1 MSGAGIFRTLSAIG
15 YGVNGVAKGLRDAA
29 DQKQTE
35 EDRAYM
41 RQQRERQQKVQGEE
55 DTYRASM
62 RDAAKP
68 AAVEPVDVPAEGPVE
83 PGAAPPMKQ
92 GYKVNGNLVGN
103 ETERDKAVSAYDSPV
118 ATMRRQ
124 AGVATAN
131 GKPKE
136 AVEMQTT
143 ANSWEADQGLKEA
156 GQMLMQ
162 GGWKSVPQIYAR
174 YNDGIAA
181 QVEEDGKG
189 GATVIGIDE
198 KTGKEV
204 SRQTYADLPQLFASV
219 AGRFDPK
226 LWVADTERRAKD
238 AEGTRRWNAEQG
250 VREKNADSSAVLR
263 SAQAEAAG
271 ARAEA
276 SMLRAKGSGSGAL
289 TLADLKDGHKTI
301 ASTLNS
307 DYKTQID
314 NEPDPVKVKAIKTAR
329 ESEVD
334 AVQRVYTGA
343 MTAGIPLTPEQAI
356 AAFRTGEIGK
366 QTFKTKDG
374 STTTVD
380 VLRVDGRLIPMSASP
395 GIGAPAAAG
404 GGAAP
409 GQVEPGNIDL
419 AKRAANPVKNADGS
433 VSTVRSI
440 SIGTDKGEVLIPTVV
455 DGKVVSNQE
464 AIAHYK
470 KTGEHLGIFKTE
482 ADATKYADQLHKQ
495 QAKDVKKPEGPGVLA
510 RMAQSP
516 IVKRMSDLGTDYTS
530 ETGKAALSKRV
541 SEAGQGGAPLTEVET
556 LRAKQAGLI

>member
-1 MSGAGIFRTLSAIG
+1 MSRRGFFQTLSAIG
-15 YGVNGVAKGLRDAA
+15 YGVNGVARGLKDAS
-29 DQKQTE
+29 DQKQVE

-41 RQQRERQQKVQGEE
+41 RQQRERQQKLQGEE
-55 DTYRASM
+55 DAYRVSM

-68 AAVEPVDVPAEGPVE
+68 AAVEPVDIPAEGPVE

-124 AGVATAN
+124 AGVATAS

-136 AVEMQTT
+136 AVELQSS

-156 GQMLMQ
+156 GQLLMQ

-174 YNDGIAA
+174 YNDGISA
-181 QVEEDGKG
+181 QIEEDGKG

-204 SRQTYADLPQLFASV
+204 NRQTYADLPQLFASV

-226 LWVADTERRAKD
+226 LWLADTAQRAKD

-250 VREKNADSSAVLR
+250 VREKNADSSATLR
-263 SAQAEAAG
+263 AAQAEAAG

-276 SMLRAKGSGSGAL
+276 SMLRAKGSASGGL

-301 ASTLNS
+301 ASTLNG

-314 NEPDPVKVKAIKTAR
+314 NEPDPVKIKAIKTAR

-343 MTAGIPLTPEQAI
+343 MSAGIPLTPEQAI

-380 VLRVDGRLIPMSASP
+380 VLRVDGRLIPMSALP
-395 GIGAPAAAG
+395 GVAAAAPADSSKPAGKDAAKPAPAAKTV
-404 GGAAP
+404 AA
-409 GQVEPGNIDL
+409 
-419 AKRAANPVKNADGS
+419 
-433 VSTVRSI
+433 
-440 SIGTDKGEVLIPTVV
+440 
-455 DGKVVSNQE
+455 
-464 AIAHYK
+464 
-470 KTGEHLGIFKTE
+470 
-482 ADATKYADQLHKQ
+482 
-495 QAKDVKKPEGPGVLA
+495 KPEGPGLLA
-510 RMAQSP
+510 RMADSP
-516 IVKRMSDLGTDYTS
+516 IVKRISDLGTDYS
-530 ETGKAALSKRV
+530 GEAGKAALTKRV
-541 SEAGQGGAPLTEVET
+541 TEAGQGGAPLTEVET

>member
-1 MSGAGIFRTLSAIG
+1 MSGRGFFQTLSAIG
-15 YGVNGVAKGLRDAA
+15 YGVNGVAKGLRDAE
-29 DQKQTE
+29 DRKQSE

-41 RQQRERQQKVQGEE
+41 RQQRERQQRLQGEE
-55 DTYRASM
+55 DAYRVSM

-68 AAVEPVDVPAEGPVE
+68 AAVEPVDIPAEGPVE
-83 PGAAPPMKQ
+83 PGGAPPMKQ

-103 ETERDKAVSAYDSPV
+103 EIERDKAVSEYDSPV

-124 AGVATAN
+124 ASVATAN
-131 GKPKE
+131 GKPRD
-136 AVEMQTT
+136 AVELQTT

-156 GQMLMQ
+156 GQLLMQ

-204 SRQTYADLPQLFASV
+204 SRQTYADLPQLFATV

-226 LWVADTERRAKD
+226 LWLADVDRRAKD
-238 AEGTRRWNAEQG
+238 AEGTRRWNAEQK
-250 VREKNADSSAVLR
+250 VREKNADSTAVLR
-263 SAQAEAAG
+263 AAQADAAG

-276 SMLRAKGSGSGAL
+276 SMLRARGGSGAL

-301 ASTLNS
+301 ATTLNS

-343 MTAGIPLTPEQAI
+343 MTAGIPMTPEQAI

-374 STTTVD
+374 GTTTVD
-380 VLRVDGRLIPMSASP
+380 VLRVDGRLIPMSPLP
-395 GIGAPAAAG
+395 GVAAPAGSDPGKPAKPDAAKPAPAAKP
-404 GGAAP
+404 AA
-409 GQVEPGNIDL
+409 
-419 AKRAANPVKNADGS
+419 A
-433 VSTVRSI
+433 
-440 SIGTDKGEVLIPTVV
+440 
-455 DGKVVSNQE
+455 
-464 AIAHYK
+464 
-470 KTGEHLGIFKTE
+470 
-482 ADATKYADQLHKQ
+482 
-495 QAKDVKKPEGPGVLA
+495 KPEGPGLFS
-510 RMAQSP
+510 RMADSP
-516 IVKRMSDLGTDYTS
+516 IVKRMSELGTDYTS
-530 ETGKAALSKRV
+530 EAGKAALSRRV
-541 SEAGQGGAPLTEVET
+541 SEAGQGGAPLTDVEK